1 MNERLFADKRCVYT
15 VLKTFPVARKT
26 PKHDVKCIFQM
37 TSRPSLLP
45 PCKTPT
51 HVFLGTQRQPSI
63 FNFKK
68 GFRSSCLVGV
78 VRELKTSIS
87 AANIAI
93 IAFGATS
100 SNHYK
105 LLALMMVIFCQYDHC
120 QRSRLQRPQVAVC
133 GCNGCVSLYYPS
145 EQVCSLMYPQLVL
158 GAHGNSRGL
167 PRCLLCC
174 G

>member
-1 MNERLFADKRCVYT
+1 M
-15 VLKTFPVARKT
+15 
-26 PKHDVKCIFQM
+26 
-37 TSRPSLLP
+37 
-45 PCKTPT
+45 
-51 HVFLGTQRQPSI
+51 

-68 GFRSSCLVGV
+68 GFHSSCLVRV

-120 QRSRLQRPQVAVC
+120 QRSRLQRPQVTVC

-174 G
+174 R